1 MYGCVGALVTHLTTV
16 GSYNGILMIYS
27 SNIIIV
33 IVPTAAIGD
42 QVVWVVLIAVCVH
55 PINLIA

>member
-1 MYGCVGALVTHLTTV
+1 MVFSVVA
-16 GSYNGILMIYS
+16 MIYS

-33 IVPTAAIGD
+33 IVPTAAIDD
-42 QVVWVVLIAVCVH
+42 QVVWEVLIDVCIH